1 MVYLARLSIVLLA
14 CWATFCHATQKVE
27 VALFAEVESIQPGQ
41 PFWVGFHQ
49 TITPGWHTYWRTPG
63 DSGAATQLNWR
74 LPEGFSASEIHWPF
88 PERIPYGPLVNFG
101 YHDEVLLLVQLTP
114 PANIAGEVI
123 LTAKAQWLVCEEIC
137 IPEDAEV
144 NLTLPVASE
153 GPVLD
158 DRYREKFLLSRQ
170 KIPRKL
176 PVQTSIDVAG
186 QDISLSVAL
195 STDSRVQSL
204 TYFPYEEGVIDLTAP
219 INPKAAEGGGLLL
232 ALSPGWDFSNQSSFD
247 GVLVVTEKSRDQT
260 AFALTPTVQIL
271 AGMGWLNAVL
281 FAFLGGMILNLM
293 PCVFPV
299 LSIKILSLLE
309 SAGSIRLHGLI
320 YFAGVVLSFVF
331 IAAVLLA
338 LRAAGEQ
345 IGWGFQLQS
354 PVVIALLC
362 YLFVFIGLNLMGY
375 FEFGLSFSNLGNM
388 LVPRDGYLGSF
399 ATGVLASVV
408 AAPCTAP
415 LMGAAIGFAMVQDA
429 VIALSVFAALGV
441 GMATPYLALCITPG
455 LLQRLPRPGRWMVTL
470 KQLFAFPMF
479 ASAIWLI
486 WVLSIQ
492 SGPDGVLYVLLGLL
506 CITFAIWM
514 ANLRGGVVYRL
525 IIGLLVLTALVLI
538 SNLTTDK
545 TTASSDFVSY
555 NKAALEEARREGPVF
570 VNFTAAWCITCK
582 VNELVALQSDN
593 VMRVFDENKV
603 TYMKGDWTNEDPE
616 ITAALA
622 EYGRNGVPLY
632 LYFDKGEE
640 NAQIL
645 PQILTEDIVIEAVMA
660 R

>member
-1 MVYLARLSIVLLA
+1 M
-14 CWATFCHATQKVE
+14 
-27 VALFAEVESIQPGQ
+27 ALIAEVESVQPGQ
-41 PFWVGFHQ
+41 PFWVGIHQ

-63 DSGAATQLNWR
+63 DSGAATQLHWR

-114 PANIAGEVI
+114 PDNVAGEVI

-137 IPEDAEV
+137 IPEDADLS
-144 NLTLPVASE
+144 LTLPVVSE
-153 GPVLD
+153 DPVFD
-158 DRYREKFLLSRQ
+158 NRYREKFLLSRQ
-170 KIPRKL
+170 KIPRTL
-176 PVQTSIDVAG
+176 PVPASIDVAG
-186 QDISLSVAL
+186 QDISLTVAL
-195 STDSRVQSL
+195 STDSRFQSL
-204 TYFPYEEGVIDLTAP
+204 AYFPYEEGVIDLTAS
-219 INPKAAEGGGLLL
+219 INPKAAEEGLLL

-247 GVLVVTEKSRDQT
+247 GVLVISEKSGDQT
-260 AFALTPTVQIL
+260 AFEITPTVQTS
-271 AGMGWLNAVL
+271 AGIGWLNAVL

-309 SAGSIRLHGLI
+309 SAGSIRLHGLV
-320 YFAGVVLSFVF
+320 YFAGVVLSFVS

-375 FEFGLSFSNLGNM
+375 FEMGLSWSNFGNT
-388 LVPRDGYLGSF
+388 LVSRDGYLSSF

-415 LMGAAIGFAMVQDA
+415 FMGAAIGFAMVQDA
-429 VIALSVFAALGV
+429 VISLSVFAALGV

-455 LLQRLPRPGRWMVTL
+455 LLQRLPRPGPWMVTL

-514 ANLRGGVVYRL
+514 ANLRGGVVYRS
-525 IIGLLVLTALVLI
+525 IIGVLVLTSLALI
-538 SNLTTDK
+538 SNLTSVK
-545 TTASSDFVSY
+545 SAASSDFVSY
-555 NKAALEEARREGPVF
+555 SKTALEEARYEGPVF

-582 VNELVALQSDN
+582 VNELVALQSDK
-593 VMRVFDENKV
+593 VMRVFDENNV
-603 TYMKGDWTNEDPE
+603 THMKGDWTNEDPE

-640 NAQIL
+640 DAQIL
-645 PQILTEDIVIEAVMA
+645 PQILTEDIVIQAVTG
-660 R
+660 RSRHGGVL

>member
-1 MVYLARLSIVLLA
+1 MAYVARLSIVLLA
-14 CWATFCHATQKVE
+14 CWTTLCSATQKVD
-27 VALFAEVESIQPGQ
+27 VALIAEVESVQPGQ
-41 PFWVGFHQ
+41 PFWVGIQQ

-63 DSGAATQLNWR
+63 DSGAATQLHWS

-88 PERIPYGPLVNFG
+88 PERILYGPLVNFG

-114 PANIAGEVI
+114 PENIAGEVI

-137 IPEDAEV
+137 IPEDADLS
-144 NLTLPVASE
+144 LTLPVVSE
-153 GPVLD
+153 EPVFD
-158 DRYREKFLLSRQ
+158 NRYREKFLLSRQ
-170 KIPRKL
+170 KIPRTL
-176 PVQTSIDVAG
+176 PLPASVDVAG
-186 QDISLSVAL
+186 QELSLTVAL
-195 STDSRVQSL
+195 LTDSRFQSL

-219 INPKAAEGGGLLL
+219 IEPTGADGGLLL
-232 ALSPGWDFSNQSSFD
+232 RLSPGWDFSNQSSFD
-247 GVLVVTEKSRDQT
+247 GVLVVTEKSGDQT
-260 AFALTPTVQIL
+260 AFEIMPTVQTS
-271 AGMGWLNAVL
+271 AGIDWLNAVL

-309 SAGSIRLHGLI
+309 STGSIRLHGLV

-331 IAAVLLA
+331 IAAVLLG
-338 LRAAGEQ
+338 LREAGEQ

-354 PVVIALLC
+354 PIVIALLC

-375 FEFGLSFSNLGNM
+375 FEIGLSWSNMGNT
-388 LVPRDGYLGSF
+388 LVSRDGYLGSF

-415 LMGAAIGFAMVQDA
+415 FMGAAIGFAMVQDT

-455 LLQRLPRPGRWMVTL
+455 LLQRLPRPGQWMVTL

-492 SGPDGVLYVLLGLL
+492 TGPEGVLYVLLGLL

-514 ANLRGGVVYRL
+514 ANLRGGVVYKL
-525 IIGLLVLTALVLI
+525 IIGLLVLTSLALI

-545 TTASSDFVSY
+545 TTSSSDFVSY
-555 NKAALEEARREGPVF
+555 SKAALEEARREGPVF

-582 VNELVALQSDN
+582 VNELVAMQSDK
-593 VMRVFDENKV
+593 VIRVFDENNV

-632 LYFDKGEE
+632 LYFDTGEKD
-640 NAQIL
+640 AQIL
-645 PQILTEDIVIEAVMA
+645 PQILTEDIVIQAVTG